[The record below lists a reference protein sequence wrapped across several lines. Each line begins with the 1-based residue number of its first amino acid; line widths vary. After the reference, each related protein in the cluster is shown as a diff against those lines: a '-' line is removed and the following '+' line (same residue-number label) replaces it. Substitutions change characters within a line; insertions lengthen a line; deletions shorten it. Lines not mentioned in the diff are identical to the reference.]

1 MYGIAL
7 PAIRQQTIGRVGFAS
22 RRHKFTVVS
31 NEEVKRPKN
40 YACRC
45 ACVEC
50 VERNRKY
57 RWSQSSHRNGSSK
70 KTADT
75 IFSIGPFLWDLRTQ
89 LRPHRGQ
96 AFFVEKCNKPIKH
109 PWLGGGNKFTPPL
122 LSLAIQE
129 NLYLAALPAAPAAA
143 TSQTTPPPAASPYRR
158 KRPALDVDFSSHAI
172 HPTELT
178 SLLLTN
184 VQTGSKMARVISD
197 KPVTPQHP

>member
-1 MYGIAL
+1 MYVIAL

-22 RRHKFTVVS
+22 RRHKFTVLR
-31 NEEVKRPKN
+31 NEEEKRPKN

-50 VERNRKY
+50 VERVERNRKY
-57 RWSQSSHRNGSSK
+57 RWSQSSHRNGSNEK
-70 KTADT
+70 RADT

-109 PWLGGGNKFTPPL
+109 PCWGGDCQFTP
-122 LSLAIQE
+122 SLTFGNTGKSVLGQ
-129 NLYLAALPAAPAAA
+129 LPAAAR
-143 TSQTTPPPAASPYRR
+143 SQTAPPPAASPYRPA
-158 KRPALDVDFSSHAI
+158 RPAPVEDFSSYAI

-184 VQTGSKMARVISD
+184 VQIGIWIARVISNQ
-197 KPVTPQHP
+197 PVTAQHP